1 MANYPQVN
9 RHAYSFVSIE
19 TTIDVVGSKTV
30 GIQAIDYKASLKPG
44 AVYGSSA
51 RKNGRTLGKY
61 EPSASM
67 TLYKL
72 DADELIDALGDG
84 YGEISFNIVA
94 NFAENG
100 QPISTVEIIGCR
112 IAEWSES
119 NKEGDEPTMTKFDL
133 DVMDILVNGNSMV
146 KQSRNP

>member
-9 RHAYSFVSIE
+9 RQAYSYVSIE
-19 TTIDVVGSKTV
+19 MVCDILGARSIGV
-30 GIQAIDYKASLKPG
+30 QAIDYKASLKPG
-44 AVYGSSA
+44 AVYGTSA

-72 DADELIDALGDG
+72 DADELLEALGDG
-84 YGEISFNIVA
+84 FGEISFNIEV
-94 NFAENG
+94 NFAEEG
-100 QPISTVEIIGCR
+100 QPISSVEIIGCR
-112 IAEWSES
+112 ITEVSES

-133 DVMDILVNGNSMV
+133 DVMDILFNGKSMV
-146 KQSRNP
+146 KQSRNQ